1 MCDGLEVDMGNDEPD
16 VISVVPLDG
25 ADTASRTAR
34 PWLRNAASVVTA
46 LVTIVA
52 LSLGVGA
59 LTAQRSRDAGSDPG
73 TTDSDLLVTPAARAV
88 LAALDAS
95 TSTGG
100 YEVSYEFV
108 IEPPATDTAPCSEQ
122 VAFTEDGGSAATSAA
137 APVEACPYDA
147 PVITVTGSG
156 VVHLNP
162 YFLEVTSDLS
172 NFGEVTVRT
181 DGNRIVEEGGANYGG
196 SLEGGQSL
204 SGFASLV
211 EGAFGRGPGAL
222 TMLAL
227 ASPTGYLS
235 LSAETV
241 TDVAPAGT
249 GDVDGV
255 PVTFYDVISDTAAM
269 RDLSGLT
276 SEQRK
281 TIDDALA
288 ALGQTGFTEASAR
301 IAVDADGY
309 IRESTSVASFA
320 DGTTM
325 TRHMNLSRF
334 GCVGTAPTP
343 ANPNGNYEDLPPEC
357 ANPSTSTTA
366 SPAPPSTAVEAT
378 TSSAATPSTTVTAA
392 PTTTI
397 TATSTTTTP
406 IAATSTTT
414 TTATTTTAATSTT
427 TTPL

>member
-16 VISVVPLDG
+16 VISVVPLDD
-25 ADTASRTAR
+25 ADTAARTAR
-34 PWLRNAASVVTA
+34 PWLRNAASAMTA
-46 LVTIVA
+46 LVSIVA

-59 LTAQRSRDAGSDPG
+59 LTAQRSRDEGSDPA
-73 TTDSDLLVTPAARAV
+73 TTDSDLLVTSAARAV

-108 IEPPATDTAPCSEQ
+108 IEPPATDPARCNGQE
-122 VAFTEDGGSAATSAA
+122 AFTVDGGFAATSVA

-147 PVITVTGSG
+147 PVITVTGNG
-156 VVHLNP
+156 IVHLNP
-162 YFLEVTSDLS
+162 YFLEVTSNLS
-172 NFGEVTVRT
+172 NLGEVTVRT

-196 SLEGGQSL
+196 SLESGQPL

-249 GDVDGV
+249 GDVNGV

-269 RDLSGLT
+269 RDLPGLT
-276 SEQRK
+276 SEQLQ

-288 ALGQTGFTEASAR
+288 VLGQTGSAEASAR

-366 SPAPPSTAVEAT
+366 SPAPPPSTVIAAT
-378 TSSAATPSTTVTAA
+378 TSSSTATPSTTVTAA

-397 TATSTTTTP
+397 AAASTTTTP
-406 IAATSTTT
+406 PTTTTIAATSTTT
-414 TTATTTTAATSTT
+414 TT
-427 TTPL
+427 L